1 MALNLYRAILVL
13 LHVIC
18 HVYSEARRALRTA
31 RQLLEDFF
39 ISPRGLKAELE
50 YVREGSSVLSK
61 PLSHLAIILGPE
73 AVSVRDVVRLALWSH
88 AAGATYV
95 SFYDHSGQLKKNKS
109 ALDKALVSACKVKS
123 HIPKTNGYLNGYAGK
138 QFPHIMLLD
147 ISDGKP
153 GIVRAAKQ
161 ICEEVLSKEIS
172 PSEIDLELFS
182 KYVMKESGV
191 PEPELA
197 FYCGD
202 TFSLYGFLPWHSRI
216 TEFLPLHS
224 HHNVSV
230 RTFVNLIRRYNK
242 CEQRLGT

>member
-1 MALNLYRAILVL
+1 MLI
-13 LHVIC
+13 HVIYD
-18 HVYSEARRALRTA
+18 VYCEARRALRCA
-31 RQLLEDFF
+31 RQHLEDYFF
-39 ISPRGLKAELE
+39 SPRGLEAEIE
-50 YVREGSSVLSK
+50 YVRQERKVLDK
-61 PLSHLAIILGPE
+61 PLSHLAVILGPE
-73 AVSVRDVVRLALWSH
+73 VVSVRDVVRLALWCH

-95 SFYDHSGQLKKNKS
+95 SFYDPSGQLKKNKF
-109 ALDKALVSACKVKS
+109 ALDDALISACKVKS
-123 HIPKTNGYLNGYAGK
+123 HIPKTNGYINGYAGK

-153 GIVRAAKQ
+153 GIVRVAKQ
-161 ICEEVLSKEIS
+161 ICEEVLSKELS
-172 PSEIDLELFS
+172 PNEVDLELFS

-202 TFSLYGFLPWHSRI
+202 IFSLYGFLPWHSRV

-230 RTFVNLIRRYNK
+230 LNFVTLLRRYNR